1 MDTAAGI
8 GSAHRKTE
16 GGTEAMN
23 RGWFTIFGGLGIIIT
38 ILAPEAP
45 VPPEWHGFM
54 NKVPIAIS
62 SFLTYMG
69 WQAYEKNPDGTKNTG
84 AGTGDGK
91 AAVVVVAPPV
101 KPEEPLIKP

>member
-1 MDTAAGI
+1 
-8 GSAHRKTE
+8 
-16 GGTEAMN
+16 MN
-23 RGWFTIFGGLGIIIT
+23 RGWFTIFGGLGIIVT

-54 NKVPIAIS
+54 HKLPIAIS

-69 WQAYEKNPDGTKNTG
+69 WQAYEKNPDGSRST
-84 AGTGDGK
+84 GTGDGTK
-91 AAVVVVAPPV
+91 NVVAVVPVPAVAVPLKEE